1 MWIVII
7 KILRR
12 NKFIK
17 KIFELYCTD
26 DNFPDSLKNIKP
38 KVKKIY
44 AYGNLGLLYKKSIA
58 VIGSRN
64 SSEYGRSIAK
74 KITKELVEKDIVI
87 ISGMAVGIDTVA
99 HKACIEN
106 GGKTIAVLGGGFKN
120 IYPKENVNLFYEILN
135 REGLLI
141 SEFPINYPVQMKNF
155 PRRNRIISGLSD
167 GVLVIEAAYRSGTS
181 ITARNAKLQGKPVFC
196 VPNAI
201 GNKNS
206 FGVIELV
213 KNGASIVTCGN
224 EILKNIGIDVKDEV
238 NNDIKKSMS
247 KVYKTF
253 ETLDKDSKKIFLALK
268 EYGTLDS
275 EILSLKTDLD
285 IAKVNQILTYMEL
298 DEIIVST
305 GFNKYKLNGVFCE

>member
-1 MWIVII
+1 M
-7 KILRR
+7 
-12 NKFIK
+12 
-17 KIFELYCTD
+17 
-26 DNFPDSLKNIKP
+26 KNVKP

-44 AYGNLGLLYKKSIA
+44 AYGNLDLLYKKSIA

-74 KITKELVEKDIVI
+74 RITKELVEKDIVI
-87 ISGMAVGIDTVA
+87 ISGMAVGIDSVA

-201 GNKNS
+201 VNKNS

-238 NNDIKKSMS
+238 NNDIKKRRS
-247 KVYKTF
+247 KIYETF

-268 EYGTLDS
+268 EYGILDS

-305 GFNKYKLNGVFCE
+305 GFNKYKLNEVFCE